1 LDEVNHDAKPSKHAK
16 ADRENRLCSKVVSY
30 AVEVSDLTVDFGSLR
45 AVDGAS
51 LHVAYGEV
59 VTLLGPNGAG
69 KTTVVETLL
78 GFRAPTSGTV
88 RLHGLNPVRDHH
100 EVVVRTGALLQ
111 RGGVWFPMTPRQV
124 LELTATYY
132 DAPRDAD
139 ELLELLDLE
148 RCARTPWRRLSGGE
162 QQRTL
167 LALALLGRPRV
178 LVLDEP
184 TTAVD
189 PEGRQVIRSLIAS
202 ERDRGCALLVTTHE
216 LTEAER
222 SSDRVIIMN
231 RGRVIIHG
239 TLDELAGAPEMIIEL
254 SGPVNATQLAAT
266 LGCAIT
272 SDTPTQLRCA
282 IESTP
287 ERISTLNDFLANA
300 GVTMLSLRT
309 RASLEERYLELIERE
324 RHEVRP

>member
-1 LDEVNHDAKPSKHAK
+1 ME
-16 ADRENRLCSKVVSY
+16 RLGSRVVSN
-30 AVEVSDLTVDFGSLR
+30 AVEVNNLVVDFGDLR
-45 AVDGAS
+45 AVDDVS

-88 RLHGLNPVRDHH
+88 RLHGLNPTRDHR
-100 EVVVRTGALLQ
+100 EVVIRTGALLQ
-111 RGGVWFPMTPRQV
+111 RGGVWSPMTPRQV
-124 LELTATYY
+124 LELTAAYY
-132 DAPRDAD
+132 ATSRATG
-139 ELLELLDLE
+139 ELLTLLDLD

-189 PEGRQVIRSLIAS
+189 PEGRQVIRELIGT
-202 ERDRGCALLVTTHE
+202 ERGRGCAILITTHE

-222 SSDRVIIMN
+222 LADRLVIMN
-231 RGRVIIHG
+231 HG
-239 TLDELAGAPEMIIEL
+239 HVVVQGSLDELSGSPEMIVDVSIPVDP
-254 SGPVNATQLAAT
+254 SGLAVV
-266 LGCAIT
+266 LGCSVIA
-272 SDTPTQLRCA
+272 DGPLRLRCA
-282 IESTP
+282 TTSSPQRVAAVNE
-287 ERISTLNDFLANA
+287 FLAA
-300 GVTMLSLRT
+300 SGASIVSLRT
-309 RASLEERYLELIERE
+309 RASLEERYLDLIAVE
-324 RHEVRP
+324 RHGATS